1 MGYVLELFYYGLYR
15 YFEAHCLADF
25 KESDIKITESNE
37 PLVPLVLENA
47 IKYSVFIID

>member
-1 MGYVLELFYYGLYR
+1 MAEFN
-15 YFEAHCLADF
+15 
-25 KESDIKITESNE
+25 ESDKKVTESNE